1 MVLLPKKKVII
12 TLAVLTAILAIVIM
26 VFALLKASNDKKEL
40 ARLKTSIAMTLLHEA
55 KLVYSEGIDK
65 QWFGEANIFLLT
77 TYKMIVG
84 TNF

>member
-1 MVLLPKKKVII
+1 MKRKII
-12 TLAVLTAILAIVIM
+12 FFIAIIGIVTIGIM
-26 VFALLKASNDKKEL
+26 VFASLKIPNDKKEL
-40 ARLKTSIAMTLLHEA
+40 ARLKTSTAITLPDEA

-77 TYKMIVG
+77 TYQMIVG